1 VPASTPSDH
10 AAITGHWTRHGL
22 NNGVIFGLT
31 FRGVAV
37 LPKAVSYALGDI
49 GTWLAWRLMRS
60 VRDALAD
67 NLRAVFPDESPR
79 TIERRTRVT
88 LRAYAHDVIDFL
100 RALDLSETDAAA
112 LFDYAP
118 EHVQLF
124 RDLLAKGKGIIL
136 VSGHYGNWE
145 LGSVVMRRVFHLPLT
160 IVAMAE
166 ASDTINRIRRDIR
179 DRLGADTIEVRKSLE
194 TPLQIRRQLA
204 DNRIVALL
212 MDRHVGR
219 DRVAVTFL
227 GRQAWFLRTPAMMAL
242 LSGAPLVPSFIE
254 RTGDGRFNVS
264 PGRPIFV
271 RQDISR
277 DAAIQAA
284 AQDFA
289 AQLETRIRRQPEYW
303 YQFYRYWD
311 DQRDATAS
319 RD

>member
-1 VPASTPSDH
+1 V
-10 AAITGHWTRHGL
+10 G
-22 NNGVIFGLT
+22 
-31 FRGVAV
+31 
-37 LPKAVSYALGDI
+37 
-49 GTWLAWRLMRS
+49 
-60 VRDALAD
+60 
-67 NLRAVFPDESPR
+67 
-79 TIERRTRVT
+79 RRTRFT
-88 LRAYAHDVIDFL
+88 LRAYARDVVDFL
-100 RALDLSETDAAA
+100 RALDLSDADAAA

-124 RDLLAKGKGIIL
+124 QDLLAKGRGIIL

-166 ASDTINRIRRDIR
+166 ASEEINRIRRDIR
-179 DRLGADTIEVRKSLE
+179 ERLGVDTIEVRKSLE

-219 DRVAVTFL
+219 DRVEVTFL
-227 GRQAWFLRTPAMMAL
+227 GRRAWFLRTPPMMAF

-254 RTGDGRFNVS
+254 RMRDGRFNVS

-271 RQDISR
+271 RDDISR
-277 DAAIQAA
+277 DAAIKEA

-289 AQLETRIRRQPEYW
+289 AQLEARIRRQPEYW

-311 DQRDATAS
+311 AQRDATTS
-319 RD
+319 PD